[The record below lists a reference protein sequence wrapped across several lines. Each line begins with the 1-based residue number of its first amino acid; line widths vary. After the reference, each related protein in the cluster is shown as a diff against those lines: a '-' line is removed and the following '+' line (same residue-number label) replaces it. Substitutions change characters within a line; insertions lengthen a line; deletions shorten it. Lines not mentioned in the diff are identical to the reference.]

1 MYLESLN
8 CLVNLIRLKLHVS
21 SNGNE
26 QKCTQ
31 YKTLFKTTPKTNDKK
46 RLRTTEHL
54 LCVPDVK
61 DGPRGYLHCLNYVK
75 VKLRLSPLPSLRGFS
90 ML

>member
-1 MYLESLN
+1 MNRSALN
-8 CLVNLIRLKLHVS
+8 IKHFSKLL
-21 SNGNE
+21 
-26 QKCTQ
+26 Q
-31 YKTLFKTTPKTNDKK
+31 KTNDKK

-75 VKLRLSPLPSLRGFS
+75 VKLRLSPLPSLRRI
-90 ML
+90 